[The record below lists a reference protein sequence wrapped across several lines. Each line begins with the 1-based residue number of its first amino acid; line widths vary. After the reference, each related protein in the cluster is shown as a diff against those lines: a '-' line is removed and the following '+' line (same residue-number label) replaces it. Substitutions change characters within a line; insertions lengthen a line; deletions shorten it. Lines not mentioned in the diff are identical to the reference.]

1 MHQCKK
7 NAFSI
12 SVFLDKNKFFSFL
25 MKVGCYPSWAQI
37 YICRRIA
44 RGQGQESP
52 SRSFSL
58 SVVCMALLWQYFMTC
73 CCLTTPKL
81 VWLTKTAVKHNENG
95 IPSLQHSS
103 KVMMWCV
110 KLLLVN
116 FVLIATV
123 VFVKLTK
130 LILIYPLKMSKV
142 DCLRMLE

>member
-1 MHQCKK
+1 MKHWSKL
-7 NAFSI
+7 SI
-12 SVFLDKNKFFSFL
+12 VWRWEPDSKWTFALYTTTTHVLMSSSVDSRTGTRVTKQEFLL
-25 MKVGCYPSWAQI
+25 VGGVMAQ
-37 YICRRIA
+37 
-44 RGQGQESP
+44 
-52 SRSFSL
+52 
-58 SVVCMALLWQYFMTC
+58 LWQYFMTC

-95 IPSLQHSS
+95 IPSLQQSS